1 MSSTNQPSVAVV
13 GVGTVGAMAL
23 WQLARRGVPA
33 VGYDAFAPG
42 HDRGA
47 AGGESRI
54 LRGAPR
60 RGTELVPLLQR
71 ARQLWL
77 ELERSTGHRL
87 LDQTGCITVGPADH
101 GGLRAIQDI
110 AAVHKLPLEV
120 LHGPEAARRVPEHP
134 LRDGEALVFD
144 PNGGFLHPEVSVR
157 VAAAKA
163 EALGAQVHRSTPVV
177 DVHDHGEAASV
188 VTEHGQHRYD
198 HVILAP
204 GPWAHH
210 FPAIPTRHVTVRTV
224 DALWFARRA
233 AGTFTPE
240 HTPVAMRVGDPAM
253 SCCPGVEGAKIVPRR
268 DNKPE
273 LISLQELPGTVPAD
287 VVAQA
292 RENVQRVLPGLNPD
306 PIHTTSYGEAYTTDG
321 NGLLGP
327 AGDTHALLLATAFS
341 GHGFQLAP
349 VLGEISAD
357 LALTGTTS
365 HDIEFLAPG
374 RKQSN

>member
-1 MSSTNQPSVAVV
+1 MSSSGQPSVAVV
-13 GVGTVGAMAL
+13 GVGSVGAMAL
-23 WQLARRGVPA
+23 WQLARRGVRA

-77 ELERSTGHRL
+77 ELERATGHRL
-87 LDQTGCITVGPADH
+87 LEQTGCVTVGPAEH
-101 GGLRAIQDI
+101 GGLRSIQDI
-110 AAVHKLPLEV
+110 AAVHNLPLEV
-120 LHGPEAARRVPEHP
+120 LNGPEAARRVPEHH

-144 PNGGFLHPEVSVR
+144 PKGGLLHPEVSVR
-157 VAAAKA
+157 VAAAEA
-163 EALGAQVHRSTPVV
+163 EVLGARVHRYTPVV

-198 HVILAP
+198 RVILAP

-210 FPAIPTRHVTVRTV
+210 FPAIPTRHMTVSAV
-224 DALWFARRA
+224 DALWFTRRT
-233 AGTFTPE
+233 AGTFAPE
-240 HTPVAMRVGDPAM
+240 HTPVAMRVGEPAM
-253 SCCPGVEGAKIVPRR
+253 SCCPGVVGAKIVPRR

-273 LISLQELPGTVPAD
+273 LVSLAELPGSVPAD
-287 VVAQA
+287 VVAQT
-292 RENVQRVLPGLNPD
+292 REDVQWVLPGLNPE
-306 PIHTTSYGEAYTTDG
+306 PIDTASYGEAYTADG

-327 AGDTHALLLATAFS
+327 AGDTNALLLATAFS

-357 LALTGTTS
+357 LALTGTTT
-365 HDIEFLAPG
+365 HNIEFLEPG
-374 RKQSN
+374 REQSG